1 MSTQTTNETTN
12 PLKRFEQA
20 AMPPAVTLDHLT
32 KSFGSLTAVDDIDL
46 SIRPGEVVAFL
57 GPNGAGKTTTIDMIL
72 GLSRPDEGS
81 VEIFGMPSRRAVSL
95 GLVSSVM
102 QTGGLLDDLT
112 VRETVEYTAAVFAS
126 SLDVDVVLER
136 AGIAD
141 IAHSVVKKCSGGQKQ
156 RLRFA
161 MALLPDPA
169 LIVLDE
175 PTTGM
180 DVTGRRDFWHEM
192 RADALHGKTILFAT
206 HYLEEADEFA
216 DRVILVSGGRI
227 VADGP
232 AHEIRAMASAKTVSA
247 TLPNSGADDLITL
260 LRGLAGVESLDVQGR
275 RLKMRTTDS
284 DSAARTMFDHA
295 CTDLE
300 ITSHSLED
308 AFISLT
314 SSNSPT
320 SNSSVTS
327 KGA

>member
-1 MSTQTTNETTN
+1 
-12 PLKRFEQA
+12 
-20 AMPPAVTLDHLT
+20 MPPAVTLDHLT

-141 IAHSVVKKCSGGQKQ
+141 IAHWVVKKCSGGQKQ
-156 RLRFA
+156 KLRFA

-180 DVTGRRDFWHEM
+180 DVTASGFLARDARRRTAREDDSLRHPLPRRGRR
-192 RADALHGKTILFAT
+192 
-206 HYLEEADEFA
+206 
-216 DRVILVSGGRI
+216 
-227 VADGP
+227 
-232 AHEIRAMASAKTVSA
+232 IRRQSH
-247 TLPNSGADDLITL
+247 PR
-260 LRGLAGVESLDVQGR
+260 LRRSHR
-275 RLKMRTTDS
+275 RRWS
-284 DSAARTMFDHA
+284 R
-295 CTDLE
+295 
-300 ITSHSLED
+300 
-308 AFISLT
+308 
-314 SSNSPT
+314 P
-320 SNSSVTS
+320 
-327 KGA
+327 

>member
-1 MSTQTTNETTN
+1 VALN
-12 PLKRFEQA
+12 
-20 AMPPAVTLDHLT
+20 HLS
-32 KSFGSLTAVDDIDL
+32 KSFGDLKAVDGLDL
-46 SIRPGEVVAFL
+46 NIRPGEVVAFL
-57 GPNGAGKTTTIDMIL
+57 GPNGAGKTTTIDMLL

-81 VEIFGMPSRRAVSL
+81 VEIFGMPPRRAVAL

-112 VRETVEYTAAVFAS
+112 VRETVEYTSAIFAS
-126 SLDVDVVLER
+126 SLDTDLVLQR
-136 AGIAD
+136 AGITD
-141 IAHSVVKKCSGGQKQ
+141 IADSMVKKCSGGQKQ

-180 DVTGRRDFWHEM
+180 DVTGRRDFWHQM
-192 RADALHGKTILFAT
+192 RADALTGKTILFAT

-216 DRVILVSGGRI
+216 DRVVLVSGGRI

-232 AHEIRAMASAKTVSA
+232 AHEIRGMAAAKTVSA
-247 TLPNSGADDLITL
+247 TLPMADGEPTAEAAADEL
-260 LRGLAGVESLDVQGR
+260 LDRLSGLAGVESIDVAAR

-284 DSAARTMFDHA
+284 DAAAKMLFDNA

-314 SSNSPT
+314 A
-320 SNSSVTS
+320 